1 MHARYGAQ
9 ILLLSRSNSW
19 ICVAEIY
26 YNQKK
31 NNTTTNNNNSRKKLL
46 LSPCLFFALAVLD
59 GWNHNFVRKLWQKIE
74 MKRRKRK
81 SRVFSE
87 LRKQLLDRSS
97 WLPKLRDFMTSQR
110 GFKKRLSLL
119 AETDS
124 TMYVPTYVR
133 KERHR
138 QHLYDR
144 RLLQPNS
151 LLKKRKK
158 KKSGVIFSDDVKI
171 GKGEKCHNKPERKD
185 PDLSSIQLQA
195 QLLISSLICHA
206 SLHVYKM
213 KVETQ
218 L

>member
-1 MHARYGAQ
+1 MLYPSSSPFWSAAQWKRILLYFDISGEDCMHARYGAQ

-124 TMYVPTYVR
+124 TMYVRT
-133 KERHR
+133 
-138 QHLYDR
+138 
-144 RLLQPNS
+144 
-151 LLKKRKK
+151 KRETPAAFIRSTTPSTKL
-158 KKSGVIFSDDVKI
+158 VIEEEEEEKI
-171 GKGEKCHNKPERKD
+171 WRDIFWWCKNWEGW
-185 PDLSSIQLQA
+185 
-195 QLLISSLICHA
+195 
-206 SLHVYKM
+206 
-213 KVETQ
+213 KVS
-218 L
+218 